1 MKANDLRYTRYTK
14 ERYLTAFLLGA
25 LTLLLAL
32 LPVMLCE
39 RGYFIYYGDFN
50 AQQIPFY
57 SLSNDAVRA
66 GQLGWNWFTDLGSDW
81 LTSYSFYLA
90 ASPFFWLTTILP
102 RAAVPYSIPFLLAL
116 KHGLASLTAYAYI
129 RRFVRSKEASLVGA
143 MLYASSGFQV
153 FNLFFNHFQDVTALF
168 PLMLIALEENINN
181 RRRGWFAVI
190 VAVMAA
196 LNYYFFAGEAV
207 FLIMYFFMRLPC
219 RDFRA
224 SWGRFFGLLFEAVI
238 GSCIACAVLLPSAL
252 AILGNYRVSE
262 HVWGSDWLFY
272 PEPSRIIRV
281 IQTFFMPS
289 DAPAR
294 PNLFKSEQ
302 AKWSSVG
309 GYFPLFG
316 MLGVITFIRTHRRHW
331 AVRVSLFCMVCA
343 FVPILNSMF
352 YTFNASYYARWF
364 FMPILILAV
373 MTAVALDDEKADF
386 TPAVKLSAAALAIFA
401 AISLIPEKT
410 DGKLSFFTFPN
421 DIIYFCIQL
430 AVAVIFLVCAAFLLR
445 RRRKGLDHWWLSVAG
460 TALASA
466 ICILSV
472 VVYGAVTP
480 KDAREYIDSA
490 INGRDSVY
498 ESVSDENFFR
508 TDISENCDNYPM
520 LWGLPSMRCF
530 QSVVSTSIMEFYDN
544 IGIQRDVASRPDI
557 SHYTL
562 RGLLS
567 VKYFYREIKEGY
579 LLEEM
584 QAGVSPSSSSE
595 GKDKKFELEA
605 AKVDITK
612 YLTGFE
618 YVGSNDFFEIY
629 ENKLFVPMGFTYDS
643 YVAESTAED
652 MSDTALEKLLIR
664 ALVLNDEQIE
674 KYADIIDRLPNEQA
688 VKMSKSDYERSCR
701 EKQQH
706 CADSFT
712 FDSHGFTSEITL
724 GEPRLVFFSVPF
736 SEGWTAEVNGK
747 PVDVEKVSYGFMAVR
762 GETGANRIV
771 FRYRTPGLRTGAL
784 ITLGSVLILAAYL
797 ILMRFVD
804 RRRRE
809 PALRHFY
816 DYESLQKVIASEVY
830 TRSFIKDNNTK

>member
-1 MKANDLRYTRYTK
+1 M
-14 ERYLTAFLLGA
+14 
-25 LTLLLAL
+25 
-32 LPVMLCE
+32 PVMICE

-57 SLSNDAVRA
+57 SLSNDAVRS

-129 RRFVRSKEASLVGA
+129 RRFVRGKEAALVGA
-143 MLYASSGFQV
+143 LLYSFSGFQV

-207 FLIMYFFMRLPC
+207 FLIAYFFFRLPC

-224 SWGRFFGLLFEAVI
+224 SWSRFLGLLFEALVGI
-238 GSCIACAVLLPSAL
+238 GIACVVLLPSAL
-252 AILGNYRVSE
+252 AILGNYRVNE
-262 HVWGSDWLFY
+262 RLWGIDWVLFR
-272 PEPSRIIRV
+272 EPSRVIRV

-316 MLGVITFIRTHRRHW
+316 MLGVIAFFRTHRRHW
-331 AVRVSLFCMVCA
+331 AVKVSVFCIVCS

-364 FMPILILAV
+364 FMPILILAM
-373 MTAVALDDEKADF
+373 MTAVSLDDERADF
-386 TPAVKLSAAALAIFA
+386 SPAIKLSALALACFG
-401 AISLIPEKT
+401 AISLIPEKE
-410 DGKLSFFTFPN
+410 DGKLRFFTLPYDF
-421 DIIYFCIQL
+421 IYFCVQL
-430 AVAVIFLVCAAFLLR
+430 AIAVIFLIFAAYLLR
-445 RRRKGLDHWWLSVAG
+445 RRRKGLTFEWISTVS
-460 TALASA
+460 TSLASIA
-466 ICILSV
+466 CILAV

-480 KDAREYIDSA
+480 KGAREYIDSA
-490 INGRDSVY
+490 INGKENVY
-498 ESVSDENFFR
+498 ESVSEDNFFR
-508 TDISENCDNYPM
+508 ADISEDCDNYPM
-520 LWGLPSMRCF
+520 LWGLPCMRCF
-530 QSVVSTSIMEFYDN
+530 QSVVSTSIMEFYDS
-544 IGIQRDVASRPDI
+544 IGIQRDVASRADI

-567 VKYFYREIKEGY
+567 VKYFYREIEEGWSY
-579 LLEEM
+579 EEM
-584 QAGVSPSSSSE
+584 QAGITPPSSSESE
-595 GKDKKFELEA
+595 NRKFELEA
-605 AKVDITK
+605 SKADITK
-612 YLTGFE
+612 YLSGFE
-618 YVGSNDFFEIY
+618 YIGTRGDFEVY
-629 ENKLFVPMGFTYDS
+629 ENTLYVPMGFTYDS
-643 YVAESTAED
+643 CLTESAAED
-652 MSDTALEKLLIR
+652 MSDSARERVLMKALILS
-664 ALVLNDEQIE
+664 DEQAE
-674 KYADIIDRLPNEQA
+674 KYSDIIAELPPDKA
-688 VKMSKSDYERSCR
+688 AKLTKSDYERFCR
-701 EKQQH
+701 EKQRS

-712 FDSHGFTSEITL
+712 YDSHGFTSEITL
-724 GEPRLVFFSVPF
+724 AEPKLVFFSVPY

-747 PVDVEKVSYGFMAVR
+747 PADVEKVSYGFMAVKADA
-762 GETGANRIV
+762 GTNNIV
-771 FRYRTPGLRTGAL
+771 FRYRTPGLRTGAF
-784 ITLGSVLILAAYL
+784 ITLGSALLLIAYL
-797 ILMRFVD
+797 LIMCPLD
-804 RRRRE
+804 RKRRE
-809 PALRHFY
+809 IKRSHCY
-816 DYESLQKVIASEVY
+816 DYEPLQKVTASEVY
-830 TRSFIKDNNTK
+830 TRSFIRGVNDKK

>member
-1 MKANDLRYTRYTK
+1 
-14 ERYLTAFLLGA
+14 
-25 LTLLLAL
+25 
-32 LPVMLCE
+32 
-39 RGYFIYYGDFN
+39 
-50 AQQIPFY
+50 
-57 SLSNDAVRA
+57 
-66 GQLGWNWFTDLGSDW
+66 
-81 LTSYSFYLA
+81 
-90 ASPFFWLTTILP
+90 
-102 RAAVPYSIPFLLAL
+102 
-116 KHGLASLTAYAYI
+116 
-129 RRFVRSKEASLVGA
+129 
-143 MLYASSGFQV
+143 
-153 FNLFFNHFQDVTALF
+153 
-168 PLMLIALEENINN
+168 
-181 RRRGWFAVI
+181 
-190 VAVMAA
+190 
-196 LNYYFFAGEAV
+196 
-207 FLIMYFFMRLPC
+207 
-219 RDFRA
+219 
-224 SWGRFFGLLFEAVI
+224 
-238 GSCIACAVLLPSAL
+238 
-252 AILGNYRVSE
+252 
-262 HVWGSDWLFY
+262 
-272 PEPSRIIRV
+272 
-281 IQTFFMPS
+281 MPS